1 MAIFNTVCLAIVV
14 FVKDNAAPPTTLGH
28 GTELCLEHKMFQ
40 LFYAPNKKKSAD
52 GGLF

>member
-1 MAIFNTVCLAIVV
+1 MALFNTLCLAIVV
-14 FVKDNAAPPTTLGH
+14 FVKDNAAPQTTQGH
-28 GTELCLEHKMFQ
+28 GSELCRLHIMFQ